1 MMNEEQTAAEAS
13 VGGKHIDSTS
23 ATSVRSGISFQ
34 RTRDVNGNGRTA
46 LMKTGGRREHNQT

>member
-1 MMNEEQTAAEAS
+1 MNEEQTAAEAS

-34 RTRDVNGNGRTA
+34 TTRDASGNGRTA
-46 LMKTGGRREHNQT
+46 LMKTGGRREHKQT